1 MTIKKEEVYC
11 YKPPLPN
18 FWIRLQMYKN
28 IYTYTKCKVE
38 SIEKKITAETI
49 DKIPPS
55 ENLSHLIETL
65 VSLGRNTCFITMK
78 HYLYCVNVFS
88 WLLSA
93 SSIIEV
99 DSI

>member
-1 MTIKKEEVYC
+1 
-11 YKPPLPN
+11 
-18 FWIRLQMYKN
+18 MYKN

-38 SIEKKITAETI
+38 SIEKKITTETI

-55 ENLSHLIETL
+55 ENLFHPSETF

-78 HYLYCVNVFS
+78 HYLILYVNVFS

>member
-1 MTIKKEEVYC
+1 
-11 YKPPLPN
+11 
-18 FWIRLQMYKN
+18 MYKN

-55 ENLSHLIETL
+55 ENLFHPIETF